1 MEGIVSVI
9 VIIIL
14 VVAVIVEFIKE
25 KDKYTKENKKREE
38 EFEKQKEY
46 YERLKKKRE
55 EDELIYD
62 FKENTINYKI
72 GEWEEEVRKNM
83 KPIVSIKDEYKS
95 NKEIKVLIGDYN
107 KSSVSNS
114 VCVLESMG
122 LNVNIAKS
130 GAEVIERIKNNEKY
144 DLIITNNIYDQGN
157 YDGRDILAELRNI
170 KNFNIPIIVLTVSSG
185 KRNEFV
191 NIFGFDE
198 YMTKLLTQEK
208 VLNTIPNVI
217 KDIEFTKVNKK
228 Q

>member
-1 MEGIVSVI
+1 MEGIASVI
-9 VIIIL
+9 VIIIF
-14 VVAVIVEFIKE
+14 VVAVIVELIKE
-25 KDKYTKENKKREE
+25 KDKYTKENIKREE
-38 EFEKQKEY
+38 EFEKHKEY
-46 YERLKKKRE
+46 YERLKKKLE
-55 EDELIYD
+55 EDELIYG

-72 GEWEEEVRKNM
+72 GEWEEEVRKDM
-83 KPIVSIKDEYKS
+83 KPIVSIKDKYKS
-95 NKEIKVLIGDYN
+95 NKDIKVLVGDYN

-157 YDGRDILAELRNI
+157 YDGRDVLAELRNI
-170 KNFNIPIIVLTVSSG
+170 KDFNIPIIVLTVSSG